1 MEVVNVALLLN
12 ITLGLWI
19 NDGLDVSGAVK
30 IVLSRLMLLISIAIF
45 EVSLRLWTELQR
57 RISLTASF
65 HFHCFTSIR
74 DIDDA

>member
-1 MEVVNVALLLN
+1 MEVVNVTLLLN

-19 NDGLDVSGAVK
+19 NDGLDMSGAVK

-45 EVSLRLWTELQR
+45 EVSLRLWAELQR

-65 HFHCFTSIR
+65 HFHSFTR
-74 DIDDA
+74 DVDDA